1 MAHRS
6 SEVAKRMPTDRA
18 LLGVEVGVRT
28 GKNAEHMLELMPNLT
43 LYLVDTWA
51 KPPAGDSYYNSGEGV
66 ADRPAGFFKK
76 VYRETAQ
83 RTFRFGERAIMLK
96 MTSKAAAERFRTFG
110 KRFDLVFIDADHS
123 YEGVTADLLQWW
135 PLVAPGGY
143 ICGHDYNHPRIG
155 EVKRAVDESFPN
167 AELGQDMTWFMRKT

>member
-1 MAHRS
+1 MPADRS
-6 SEVAKRMPTDRA
+6 

-28 GKNAEHMLELMPNLT
+28 GKNAEHMLGLMPNLT

-66 ADRPAGFFKK
+66 ADRPPGFFKK
-76 VYRETAQ
+76 IYRETVQ
-83 RTFRFGERAIMLK
+83 RTSRFGSRAIMLQ
-96 MTSKAAAERFRTFG
+96 MTSKTAAERFWTSG
-110 KRFDLVFIDADHS
+110 ERFDVVFIDADHS
-123 YEGVTADLLQWW
+123 YEGVAADILQWW
-135 PLVAPGGY
+135 PLVVVGGFL
-143 ICGHDYNHPRIG
+143 CGHDYDHPRIG